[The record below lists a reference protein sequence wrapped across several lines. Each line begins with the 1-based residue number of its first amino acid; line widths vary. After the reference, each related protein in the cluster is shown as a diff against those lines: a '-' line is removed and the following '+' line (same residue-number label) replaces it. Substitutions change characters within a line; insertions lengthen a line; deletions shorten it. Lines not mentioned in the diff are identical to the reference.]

1 MSQNLI
7 EELKEEHSDLI
18 QYVDKLLDDINTN
31 LGLYDELKAKL
42 LAHLE
47 HEGKELYEPMME
59 EAKHNEVFKLTLD
72 IFKDEIDGLTSEFMD
87 FYRKYNSYL
96 IMNNKDARDELI
108 GLLIRL
114 KIRINSEE
122 TVLFPMYSALA
133 GN

>member
-7 EELKEEHSDLI
+7 EELKEEHSELI

-47 HEGKELYEPMME
+47 HEEKELYEPMME

-72 IFKDEIDGLTSEFMD
+72 IFKDEIDGLTSEFLD

-96 IMNNKDARDELI
+96 LMNDKDAMDELI
-108 GLLIRL
+108 GLLVRL